1 MNPFDCDKLS
11 GSEGLV
17 NIMLF
22 FFEYHDLFEVYQ
34 IKPKIVRQ
42 FFTEIMNL
50 YIDNPYHNKIHAFDV
65 AQMSNVLLTKCKFI
79 EIG

>member
-34 IKPKIVRQ
+34 IKPKIVR
-42 FFTEIMNL
+42 
-50 YIDNPYHNKIHAFDV
+50 
-65 AQMSNVLLTKCKFI
+65 
-79 EIG
+79 